1 MASDKKHLLF
11 YSLLLL
17 ACMQWTA
24 CSNSSARNEYQSL
37 SQDDKSDS
45 GSLASFTSQ
54 VYAGEGPPGMVWI
67 PGGDFIMGNDND
79 PEARPDE
86 SPAHKVHVDGF
97 WMDITEITN
106 AQFADFVKATGYITT
121 AEVKPDWEELKKQ
134 LPPDTPKPH
143 DSIFVPGSLVFDP
156 PNYPVSLDNIGQWWA
171 WVHGASWKQPIGP
184 GSSITGKEKYPVVQ
198 VSWDDAVAYCKWAGK
213 RLPTEAEWEFASRG
227 GQQGMKYPWGND
239 KNYAKHANTWNG
251 HFPDKNTKEDGYE
264 LMAPVK
270 TYAPNGYGL
279 YDMAGN
285 VWEWCSDWYRY
296 DYYKTCVAK
305 SIIVNPP
312 GPSDSFDPDEPTI
325 PKKVNRGGSFLCNDS
340 YCSSYRVA
348 ARMKTSPD
356 TGLEHCGFRCVMTN
370 QQWEELKKKKAGK

>member
-1 MASDKKHLLF
+1 M
-11 YSLLLL
+11 
-17 ACMQWTA
+17 
-24 CSNSSARNEYQSL
+24 
-37 SQDDKSDS
+37 
-45 GSLASFTSQ
+45 
-54 VYAGEGPPGMVWI
+54 
-67 PGGDFIMGNDND
+67 MGNDND

-86 SPAHKVHVDGF
+86 SPAHKVHEDGF

-239 KNYAKHANTWNG
+239 KNYAKHANTWSNSTARTSVPAKPI
-251 HFPDKNTKEDGYE
+251 FLKRRVLRCSFFKTKLSE
-264 LMAPVK
+264 A
-270 TYAPNGYGL
+270 
-279 YDMAGN
+279 
-285 VWEWCSDWYRY
+285 
-296 DYYKTCVAK
+296 
-305 SIIVNPP
+305 
-312 GPSDSFDPDEPTI
+312 F
-325 PKKVNRGGSFLCNDS
+325 
-340 YCSSYRVA
+340 
-348 ARMKTSPD
+348 
-356 TGLEHCGFRCVMTN
+356 
-370 QQWEELKKKKAGK
+370 